1 MSEGRVL
8 VVDDEPQMRRALQRA
23 LKAHA
28 YQVKLAADGMTALDL
43 LAEQPVDMVLLDLM
57 MPGID
62 GFEVLRRTRTWSR
75 VPIIVLTARGD
86 EADTVAA
93 LDLGADDYLTKPFG
107 IEVLLARLRAVR
119 RRMAEPQRSVF
130 VAGDVTI
137 DLERRIVIRGD
148 DPVHLAPIELDIL
161 AVLVEHRG
169 VTVEYPQLIAAVWG
183 ESSTTPDEMPFR
195 RQALRVHI
203 NALRRKLEPD
213 PRAPRL
219 ILTEPG
225 RGYRLW
231 SSP

>member
-1 MSEGRVL
+1 VSEGRVL

-28 YQVKLAADGMTALDL
+28 YQVELAANGATALDL
-43 LAEQPVDMVLLDLM
+43 LAKQDVDMVLLDLM

-137 DLERRIVIRGD
+137 DLERQIVIRGD
-148 DPVHLAPIELDIL
+148 DPVHLAPIELDII

-169 VTVEYPQLIAAVWG
+169 VTVEYHQLVAAVWG
-183 ESSTTPDEMPFR
+183 PEGTAPDELPR
-195 RQALRVHI
+195 LLQALRVHI

-213 PRAPRL
+213 PYMRRL

-225 RGYRLW
+225 IGYRLW